1 VGVGVGVCVRVCVC
15 VCVCVC
21 ARVVVWYGYGVCGGM
36 LVSVW
41 PDDPGCTLILFDAAG
56 VFRCTRT

>member
-1 VGVGVGVCVRVCVC
+1 MRVCVC